1 MTAEGNAMTTTYSRI
16 AVRKFAGAL
25 GAEIEGVDLGGP
37 LDNETF
43 AEIHRA
49 FLDNLVICF
58 RDQHLTPDQHKD
70 FGRRFGGLNVHPYA
84 PALEGHP
91 EVMTIFKE
99 KADKANF
106 GGGWHSDMTFL
117 EKPVLGSMLYARD
130 VPPHGGDTLFLNMY
144 LAYEA
149 LSDGMK
155 RLLEELHAVHSAN
168 KQYGVD
174 GSEAAKLNEQ
184 RTMKPRTSQD
194 AQKEV
199 THPVVR
205 THPETG
211 RKCLFVNRAF
221 VERFDGWTKQES
233 QPLLRWLYEHYT
245 RPEFTCRLR
254 WEIDTLTFWDNRCTQ
269 HYALNDYHGFRRE
282 MHRVT
287 IDGDRVF

>member
-1 MTAEGNAMTTTYSRI
+1 MTASYSRI
-16 AVRKFAGAL
+16 AVRKITGAL
-25 GAEIEGVDLGGP
+25 GAEIEGVDLGTP
-37 LDNETF
+37 LDNQTF

-58 RDQHLTPDQHKD
+58 RGQRLTPDQHKA
-70 FGRRFGGLNVHPYA
+70 FGRRFGSLNVHPYA
-84 PALEGHP
+84 PALDGHP

-117 EKPVLGSMLYARD
+117 ETPVLGSMLYARD
-130 VPPHGGDTLFLNMY
+130 VPPHGGDTMFLNMH
-144 LAYEA
+144 LAYDA

-155 RLLEELHAVHSAN
+155 RMLHGLRAVHSAN

-174 GSEAAKLNEQ
+174 GSEAAKLNDQ
-184 RTMKPRTSQD
+184 RTMKPRTS
-194 AQKEV
+194 AEARKEV

-254 WEIDTLTFWDNRCTQ
+254 WQTDTLTFWDNRCTQ
-269 HYALNDYHGFRRE
+269 HYALNDYHGYRRE